1 MKLNKFLSII
11 AGTALLSGAWACT
24 DEVEYNPTPTYNGD
38 EVYFSIDEPGQVA
51 IPEGASQVTVKL
63 YRVKAEDEIT
73 VGLQGKAV
81 DASGNP
87 ADVVFNIPTQ
97 INFPKDV
104 KEVEIPIGITFSSV
118 TPDEQYCISISVA
131 GEFTTPYGLSTKDFY
146 LTYAPWSAYKRYG
159 GKDEYATITVGPF
172 GIKDKEVAVYVS
184 QSLVSPNERYQFGD
198 AYDDELNS
206 DENSWTSALNGY
218 NWVVTRSTE
227 PINEAN
233 PNIFTCTVTPVETGD
248 DTSLGSMLY
257 LTDVYTYCT
266 TINPAFAGD
275 IPLETIKGMS
285 YYNSE
290 TGIFSI
296 HMIYYTAD
304 AARGQQREEFQL
316 PGFVS
321 YSVDFSYTG
330 NYVDAK
336 GNEFAIVDAYKTDGV
351 NSYVYSLK
359 AGALTDEE
367 ATAALEELAADDSQ
381 EPIYDTQ
388 TNLSF
393 PMTED
398 GAYTIVAIGFDE
410 SSKQVCTSV
419 YTFNYETV
427 QADKPWRE
435 LGVAE
440 YTDGFLALAFKP
452 EFCNLTWEVSVWES
466 KETPGVYRVMNP
478 YVEWPANVQN
488 DYAVVETGG
497 YMDLDCRD
505 PKCVFLLE
513 SPFGIQVQ
521 YAQGQFG
528 ELFGY
533 SFAEYLRSN
542 RGYTNQQVIAEGAN
556 GTMVDGVVTFP
567 AGQLLAG
574 FMGDPSNT
582 LYYAN
587 IDPKNETDDV
597 YWGKGPFML
606 DMSLALEGQSARMP
620 RKVVASKAVGAMTT
634 TKAVRNASAHK
645 ANISKK
651 VAKRQNTISAKELMN
666 YYKNNVQTKL
676 IAR

>member
-73 VGLQGKAV
+73 VGLEGKAV

-87 ADVVFNIPTQ
+87 ADVIFNVPTQ

-131 GEFTTPYGLSTKDFY
+131 GEFTTPYGLSSKDFY
-146 LTYAPWSAYKRYG
+146 LSYAPWSEFKRYG
-159 GKDEYATITVGPF
+159 GRDEYATITVGPF
-172 GIKDKEVAVYVS
+172 GISGKEVAVYVA

-198 AYDDELNS
+198 AYDDELNP
-206 DENSWTSALNGY
+206 DQNTWTSALNGN
-218 NWVVTRSTE
+218 NWVVTRSTK
-227 PINEAN
+227 PVNAAN
-233 PNIFTCTVTPVETGD
+233 PNIYICTMAPAETGD

-257 LTDVYTYCT
+257 MTDVYTYCT

-275 IPLETIKGMS
+275 VPMETIRNMS

-296 HMIYYTAD
+296 YMVYYTAD
-304 AARGQQREEFQL
+304 GAFGQQVEELQL

-321 YSVDFSYTG
+321 YAVDFSYTG

-351 NSYVYSLK
+351 NSYIYALK
-359 AGALTDEE
+359 PGALTDEE

-381 EPIYDTQ
+381 EPTYDTQ

-427 QADKPWRE
+427 QADKPWRQ

-440 YTDGFLALAFKP
+440 YTDGFLALVFDAKY
-452 EFCNLTWEVSVWES
+452 CYDTWEVEVWEN
-466 KETPGVYRVMNP
+466 KETPGIYRVMNP
-478 YVEWPANVQN
+478 YVEWPANVEEK
-488 DYAVVETGG
+488 YSFVETGG

-513 SPFGIQVQ
+513 SPFGIPVQ
-521 YAQGQFG
+521 YAQGQTG
-528 ELFGY
+528 ELYGY
-533 SFAEYLRSN
+533 SYAEYLRSVK
-542 RGYTNQQVIAEGAN
+542 GYTNQQVIAEKAN

-574 FMGDPSNT
+574 FIGDPKGT

-587 IDPKNETDDV
+587 VAKDNPTQDP
-597 YWGKGPFML
+597 YWGEGPFSL
-606 DMSLALEGQSARMP
+606 DLSVALEGNSARMP
-620 RKVVASKAVGAMTT
+620 RKVVASKAVGAMNTI
-634 TKAVRNASAHK
+634 KAVRNASAQK
-645 ANISKK
+645 TNAIRK
-651 VAKRQNTISAKELMN
+651 VAKRPNTVSAKELME
-666 YYKNNVQTKL
+666 YRKNNVQTKL
-676 IAR
+676 IVR